1 MKNISIFI
9 LSILISIL
17 VVSCDKDDDIIV
29 DEQQLITGNAISG
42 NVSRIT
48 FGFDTTIEDTAREIL
63 VFLGQE
69 YDDVFLDSVVVVA
82 GEVFYGDG
90 WYATRTDGEGNYLF
104 DSIPAIEFAQIQV
117 IAQVD
122 SIEGIDIT
130 PDGDDGEELADAPI
144 NVSVEEGEIDD
155 GNNFTLVEIEQ
166 LPTEIS
172 GQVSIDLNGDGLADE
187 PIQGVALRLYRT
199 DETGNPGGF
208 DSELIIGQI
217 LTDSEGRYSVQSIEP
232 GNYTVLFGDQDEFAV
247 ISSGDATP
255 DADPVSPNPRY
266 IPAFIDED
274 EKDSDNNF
282 IIERTPANIS
292 GNIYIDGVD
301 GIGAANQRVELY
313 SRNDEGMP
321 MAPLVASINT
331 DIFGYFWFSQL
342 DPDDYVLYFIGD
354 GTYSCVSGEDNSPEV
369 GEPSVPECF
378 FIAVDHPTTTSEDSD
393 NTFIVE

>member
-1 MKNISIFI
+1 M
-9 LSILISIL
+9 
-17 VVSCDKDDDIIV
+17 
-29 DEQQLITGNAISG
+29 
-42 NVSRIT
+42 
-48 FGFDTTIEDTAREIL
+48 
-63 VFLGQE
+63 
-69 YDDVFLDSVVVVA
+69 
-82 GEVFYGDG
+82 
-90 WYATRTDGEGNYLF
+90 F

-122 SIEGIDIT
+122 SIEGADVT
-130 PDGDDGEELADAPI
+130 PDGDEGEQLVDSPI
-144 NVSVEEGEIDD
+144 NVSVEVGEIDD

-232 GNYTVLFGDQDEFAV
+232 GNYTVLFADQDEYSV